1 MNLIFSKTK
10 KIELDSNWHLT
21 PDSDSGVVLTFHEV
35 RKRDK
40 IEIVEKKQVKT
51 GAQEDYLFE
60 DKFYFT
66 RVVQALSKYRDEA
79 QNSCE
84 TFDLILEKT
93 LEIDLLL
100 KKLDKEF
107 KQFK

>member
-21 PDSDSGVVLTFHEV
+21 PDCDSGVILTFHEV
-35 RKRDK
+35 RQREK
-40 IEIVEKKQVKT
+40 IEIVERKQVKT
-51 GAQEDYLFE
+51 GEQEDYLFE
-60 DKFYFT
+60 DKWYFT
-66 RVVQALSKYRDEA
+66 RVVQALGKYKEVA

-93 LEIDLLL
+93 NEIDLLL
-100 KKLDKEF
+100 KRLDKEF